1 MRNTFARDITKIAKK
16 NKKIILLSGD
26 IGNKL
31 FDSFKS
37 GNKNRFINC
46 GVAEANMTT
55 VAAGLAHAGYQPITY
70 TIASFNVFKTLE
82 QIKLDICYHNLPVII
97 VGVGSGLGYSNLGT
111 THHSIEDIGVLN
123 PISNLSIVCPA
134 DQKELSVLLP
144 QIIKSK
150 KPTYLRIGKKNENE
164 IYSKRCKSK
173 LGIPTLLQ
181 KGKDICIFATGNIL
195 DNILKV
201 NKEIKKIDIIP
212 QIVNIHSI
220 KPIDEKIINRL
231 LKKFKKIIIV
241 EEHVAAGGLGSILMN
256 IASKHRTKNIFI
268 NHNAGN
274 KFLIGSGD
282 NLNAKKL
289 TGLDPLSIKKS
300 IIKLSKK

>member
-31 FDSFKS
+31 FNSFKS